1 MMEELRYSIGD
12 SSVGLILVAE
22 SNKGLCA
29 ILLGDTSAE
38 LKMELQRRFPKAIL
52 RESIVKDLDAV
63 LDLLKDPLIS
73 HEFTLDERGSDF
85 QKRVWKALREIPSG
99 TIVTYTDIAKKIG
112 SPKAVRAVGAA
123 CGANPISIVT
133 PCHRVIRKSG
143 NLAGYFWGLER
154 KKWLIAFE
162 QAIKEK
168 EDTFRLLKD

>member
-1 MMEELRYSIGD
+1 MLEEIRYAIGD
-12 SSVGLILVAE
+12 SRVGQLLVAE
-22 SNKGLCA
+22 SNKGICA

-38 LKMELQRRFPKAIL
+38 LKLELQRRFPKAIL
-52 RESIVKDLDAV
+52 KESIVKDLEAV
-63 LDLLKDPLIS
+63 LNLLEDPLKH
-73 HEFTLDERGSDF
+73 HEFILDERGSDF

-99 TIVTYTDIAKKIG
+99 TIVTYTDIANKIG

-162 QAIKEK
+162 QAIKVK
-168 EDTFRLLKD
+168 GSHVSFV